1 MGFLTTV
8 MFIYTAF
15 GLISPV
21 DVNHTSVAEINPYN
35 NTFTVFER
43 SLKDFGL
50 CYSLMIHL
58 RPPMLDTRVC
68 GA

>member
-21 DVNHTSVAEINPYN
+21 DVPDGKGGLIKYMTVGSQTHCLENPIVQN
-35 NTFTVFER
+35 NGKGGFQYFCV
-43 SLKDFGL
+43 
-50 CYSLMIHL
+50 
-58 RPPMLDTRVC
+58 VQ
-68 GA
+68 